1 MKRAVSLELVLPERD
16 VGQSVGH
23 WLYEALRTEIL
34 EGRLHPGARL
44 PATRDLARQ
53 YGLAR
58 GTIVNAFEQLKSEG
72 YIEGSVGS
80 GTHVNRILP
89 DELLQVPREHS
100 SGPRAPH
107 RPRRVSDYA
116 KRVDQFPNLE
126 VRPSRA
132 FRPNLSALDLFP
144 AMLWAQVAARRLRRA
159 STHLLLGCG
168 AMGYLPLQPRDLR
181 IDLRFNI
188 RIRDASPTFLLID

>member
-1 MKRAVSLELVLPERD
+1 MKRAVSLELALPERD

-23 WLYEALRTEIL
+23 WLYDALRTEIL

-80 GTHVNRILP
+80 GTHVTKILP
-89 DELLQVPREHS
+89 DELLQVTGAAGAQPLAQRKMH
-100 SGPRAPH
+100 
-107 RPRRVSDYA
+107 RRVSDYGR
-116 KRVDQFPNLE
+116 RVN
-126 VRPSRA
+126 
-132 FRPNLSALDLFP
+132 
-144 AMLWAQVAARRLRRA
+144 
-159 STHLLLGCG
+159 
-168 AMGYLPLQPRDLR
+168 
-181 IDLRFNI
+181 
-188 RIRDASPTFLLID
+188 